1 MPTDVELRYPYIA
14 VEGPIG
20 VGKSTLAKLLSK
32 RVGAT
37 LLMEDVHN
45 PFLQDFYAG
54 RKGSAFQCQ
63 LFFLLTRFQQQRDLL
78 QRTLFDTRLVAD
90 YFPQK
95 DRIFAHL
102 NLDDGE
108 LVVYQKMY
116 SLLMENLPKPDLV
129 IYLQATTETLRKRI
143 KSRNRDFERQ
153 ITDSYVEEL
162 NKAYNY
168 FFFHFQETPLLIVN
182 TNEVN
187 FEQKP
192 EELDH
197 LLTQVNRCEKGV
209 FLYAPLG
216 SKT

>member
-1 MPTDVELRYPYIA
+1 VTTPVELRYPYIS

-20 VGKSTLAKLLSK
+20 VGKSTLAKLLAK
-32 RVGAT
+32 RLGAT

-45 PFLQDFYAG
+45 PFLQEFYAG

-63 LFFLLTRFQQQRDLL
+63 LFFLLTRFQQQRELL

-102 NLDDGE
+102 NLDDSE

-116 SLLMENLPKPDLV
+116 GLLMESVPKPDLV

-143 KSRNRDFERQ
+143 KSRNREIERQ
-153 ITDSYVEEL
+153 VTDAYIEEL
-162 NKAYNY
+162 NQAYNY
-168 FFFHFQETPLLIVN
+168 FFFHYQETPLLIVN
-182 TNEVN
+182 TNLVN
-187 FEQKP
+187 FEQRP

-197 LLTQVNRCEKGV
+197 LLEQVNRCGKGAT
-209 FLYAPLG
+209 LYAPLG
-216 SKT
+216 SK